1 MRKQQETEGRDGEEA
16 SPQYCLAV
24 EWKMQHAASVIAVR
38 CIGHRSTLHPASHRT
53 AFLVAQERETGRSNL
68 DGRNQSRPLPS
79 FLPSEHRH
87 TIFGMPQQTH
97 FGKKH

>member
-1 MRKQQETEGRDGEEA
+1 MRKQQEAEGRDGEEA
-16 SPQYCLAV
+16 SPKYCLAMG
-24 EWKMQHAASVIAVR
+24 WKTQHAASVIAVR

-79 FLPSEHRH
+79 FLPSEHRLA
-87 TIFGMPQQTH
+87 TFGMPQQTH

>member
-1 MRKQQETEGRDGEEA
+1 MRKQQEDEGRDEEEA

-53 AFLVAQERETGRSNL
+53 AFLVAQ
-68 DGRNQSRPLPS
+68 
-79 FLPSEHRH
+79 
-87 TIFGMPQQTH
+87 
-97 FGKKH
+97 